1 MLVGCSASSGAV
13 TLVLLGFL
21 AACGGGGGGG
31 GASSGGGGGGGPGA
45 FDTAEYRA
53 NYGLDR
59 MRLLSAYEAGYN
71 GNGQTIAVIDTGI
84 DVDHPDLDGNL
95 DPRSRDIVTNVPANL
110 NDADGHG
117 TAVAGVA
124 AAERNGAG
132 MHGVAFAA
140 NILAIRADALGPCFP
155 NTTCGFDDEDV
166 ANALDYARSRGASVI
181 NLSMGGGS
189 PSTAAFRAALQR
201 AVNAGAIVVISAGN
215 SGAANPL
222 YPARYAAD
230 PAYLGQIIAVGA
242 TNSTDAI
249 AAFSNRAGLTANE
262 FVVAP
267 GVGIVTTAI
276 GGGTATV
283 SGTSFSAPHA
293 AGATAILRQ
302 RFPALTAA
310 EIVEVLLNST
320 RDLGDAGTDAVY
332 GRGLVDLRAALA
344 PLGALRL
351 ERPGGGVPAAG
362 TGLMLGQAFG
372 DALREASAF
381 RRVVVFDAY
390 RRDFAFDMR
399 PTVQAARFSDAA
411 AFEALVLREDHS
423 STQRRWIGIGS
434 AGASFAQPRE
444 DRRIVEPNERRTGP
458 STFWMQSDPERR
470 VRAGAYYG
478 ATAGGPPAFLTPD
491 AAVSSLALPQ
501 VRLLGGGDGAT
512 LGATLGERRVTAA
525 WHRSDN
531 DQAPASLS
539 QLWLEGRVRGAR
551 YAFGFGLAR
560 EDHTLLGTQAGGA
573 FGGFQSTHTQFV
585 TAGTEL
591 PLARRVSAFA
601 ALTDAQSRPQSSA
614 GMLSSWSTVHATA
627 FVAGIRMQDVATK
640 GDGLAF
646 AIGQPLRVE
655 RAEVD
660 AIVPVALAA
669 DGRVTTR
676 RERID
681 ALPSGRETVFELA
694 YNRPVALGRWTSF
707 LAVRDQPGHIAGAP
721 VSGLAGMR
729 VQLPF

>member
-1 MLVGCSASSGAV
+1 MLIGRSASSRAV
-13 TLVLLGFL
+13 TLFLLGFL

-31 GASSGGGGGGGPGA
+31 GDSGGAGGGPRT

-59 MRLLSAYEAGYN
+59 MRLVSAYEAGYN
-71 GNGQTIAVIDTGI
+71 GNGQIIAVIDTGI

-124 AAERNGAG
+124 AAERNGVG

-140 NILAIRADALGPCFP
+140 DILAIRADALGPCFP

-166 ANALDYARSRGASVI
+166 ADALDYARTQGASVI
-181 NLSMGGGS
+181 NLSMGGGA

-230 PAYLGQIIAVGA
+230 PAYLGQVIAVGA

-249 AAFSNRAGLTANE
+249 AAFSNRAGLAANE

-283 SGTSFSAPHA
+283 SGTSFSAPHV

-302 RFPALTAA
+302 RFPSLTAA

-320 RDLGDAGTDAVY
+320 RDLGDPGTDAVY

-351 ERPGGGVPAAG
+351 ELPGGGVLADG
-362 TGLMLGQAFG
+362 SGLLLGQAFG

-381 RRVVVFDAY
+381 RRVVLFDAY

-399 PTVQAARFSDAA
+399 PTVQPARFSDAA
-411 AFEALVLREDHS
+411 ALEALVLPENHS
-423 STQRRWIGIGS
+423 STQRRWTGVGS
-434 AGASFAQPRE
+434 AGASFTQRRDE
-444 DRRIVEPNERRTGP
+444 GRIVEPGERHTGP

-478 ATAGGPPAFLTPD
+478 ATVGGPPAFLTPD

-501 VRLLGGGDGAT
+501 VRLLGSGAGGT
-512 LGATLGERRVTAA
+512 LGVTLGERRITAA
-525 WHRSDN
+525 WHRSDE
-531 DQAPASLS
+531 DQASASLS

-551 YAFGFGLAR
+551 HALGLGLAR
-560 EDHTLLGTQAGGA
+560 EDQTFLGTQSGGA
-573 FGGFQSTHTQFV
+573 FGGFQTTHTQFV
-585 TAGTEL
+585 TAGTEV
-591 PLARRVSAFA
+591 PLAARVSAFA
-601 ALTDAQSRPQSSA
+601 ALTAAQSRPQSGA
-614 GMLSSWSTVHATA
+614 GMLAGWSTVNASA
-627 FVAGIRMQDVATK
+627 FVAGIRVRDVATG
-640 GDGLAF
+640 GDGLSL

-669 DGRVTTR
+669 DGRVIAR

-681 ALPSGRETVFELA
+681 ARPTGRETVFELA

-707 LAVRDQPGHIAGAP
+707 LAVRDQAGHIADAP
-721 VSGLAGMR
+721 LSGLAGMR
-729 VQLPF
+729 LQLPF